1 MGGTDRA
8 GPGANGRFV
17 RGCRVERESQN
28 EKRPESRPPAAKL
41 REDPCPSGLR
51 RKPELSPRKK
61 RTAGRTELLLPGAA
75 VPAPHIHPEN
85 AHIFRD
91 PTWGAQNNGGN
102 IRAFSHLAVP
112 GSPCSAPGSPGAC
125 PAQTLTLTK
134 ALGALVR
141 VEPPHR
147 LWAPPI
153 PTKATDPFPA
163 KLSPLP
169 HHPWA
174 GSPGSL
180 SSRCPQQVSLQ
191 LPLQPTFCRLSAL
204 T

>member
-28 EKRPESRPPAAKL
+28 EKRPESSPPAAKL

-51 RKPELSPRKK
+51 REPALSPRKNGPQGEPNSCFQ
-61 RTAGRTELLLPGAA
+61 APLCLLPT
-75 VPAPHIHPEN
+75 HPEN
-85 AHIFRD
+85 AHIFRG

-112 GSPCSAPGSPGAC
+112 GSPCSAPGSPGAR
-125 PAQTLTLTK
+125 PAQTPTLTK

-153 PTKATDPFPA
+153 STKATDPFPA

-174 GSPGSL
+174 GSPGAL
-180 SSRCPQQVSLQ
+180 SSRSPQQVSLQ
-191 LPLQPTFCRLSAL
+191 LPLQPTFSRLSAL